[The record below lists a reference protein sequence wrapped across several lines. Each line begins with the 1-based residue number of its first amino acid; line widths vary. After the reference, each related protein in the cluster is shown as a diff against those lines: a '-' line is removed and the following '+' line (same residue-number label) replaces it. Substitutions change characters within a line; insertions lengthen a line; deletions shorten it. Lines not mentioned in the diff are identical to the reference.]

1 MNQKILMIRAC
12 IVFSLMMLSGCGYH
26 TARYA
31 NPLLENVSSIAVPY
45 FKNETFEP
53 ELEAIFS
60 YAFANEFTESRRLRV
75 VSRQEA
81 DVVLCGTVKKLV
93 DDTIAYSRDDK
104 ALEYRAYVKL
114 DIYLED
120 RLSGRVLW
128 KRKNLIL
135 SEEFSVGSSIVLS
148 ETAKRSALITLA
160 EDIAERVHDSI
171 MQGF

>member
-1 MNQKILMIRAC
+1 VNKKSLFISAGI
-12 IVFSLMMLSGCGYH
+12 IFSLLMLSGCGYH
-26 TARYA
+26 PAKFA

-45 FKNETFEP
+45 FKNKTFEP

-60 YAFANEFTESRRLRV
+60 NAFANEFTESRRLRV
-75 VSRQEA
+75 VSRHEA

-104 ALEYRAYVKL
+104 ALEYRVYVEL
-114 DIYLED
+114 DISLED

-128 KRKNLIL
+128 KRKNLKHN
-135 SEEFSVGSSIVLS
+135 EEFPVGSSIVIS
-148 ETAKRSALITLA
+148 ETTKRAALIKLA
-160 EDIAERVHDSI
+160 EDIAERVHDNI